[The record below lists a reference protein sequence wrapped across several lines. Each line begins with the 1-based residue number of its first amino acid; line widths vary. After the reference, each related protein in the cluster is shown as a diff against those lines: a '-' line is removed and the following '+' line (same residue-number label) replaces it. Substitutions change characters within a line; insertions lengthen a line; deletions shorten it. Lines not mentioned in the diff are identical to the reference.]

1 MNLIKS
7 LSLSVSLC
15 LCLGLQAQQN
25 TSGRIPDD
33 VFYLMPEFAD
43 GVVYFRGQNPA
54 QGKLNICAADNTLRF
69 IDGNGQELAA
79 EAESAENIIMVV
91 IDTVKFMH
99 NQNGF
104 YRMYPVTAN
113 KGIAFQRSIRILKGA
128 KKGAYGTVDQT
139 SSIRQY
145 STLYSEGMAYNLSTE
160 DPYDVSETLYLY
172 VNHAIFPFNKKNI
185 KKMFPDKKEAIDAYF
200 QSNRLLPQTVEEAL
214 PMLRQWA
221 GE

>member
-1 MNLIKS
+1 MKS
-7 LSLSVSLC
+7 LSIVCLALSMSFG
-15 LCLGLQAQQN
+15 LGAQEA
-25 TSGRIPDD
+25 GRIPDD

-43 GVVYFRGQNPA
+43 GTVYFRGQNPA

-69 IDGNGQELAA
+69 LDADGKELAA
-79 EAESAENIIMVV
+79 DAASSENIILVQ

-104 YRMYPVTAN
+104 YRMYPLTAN

-200 QSNRLLPQTVEEAL
+200 QSNRLLPQTVEDAL
-214 PMLRQWA
+214 PMLRQWV

>member
-1 MNLIKS
+1 MKS
-7 LSLSVSLC
+7 LSIVCLALSMR
-15 LCLGLQAQQN
+15 LGLGAQEA
-25 TSGRIPDD
+25 GRIPDD

-43 GVVYFRGQNPA
+43 GTVYFRGQNPA

-69 IDGNGQELAA
+69 LDADGKELAA
-79 EAESAENIIMVV
+79 DAASSENIILVQ

-104 YRMYPVTAN
+104 YRMYPLTAN

-200 QSNRLLPQTVEEAL
+200 QSNRLLPQTVEDAL
-214 PMLRQWA
+214 PMLRQWV